1 MAEGSPS
8 AATICSM
15 EAFYITKI
23 KNDLRSK
30 QRDNPHYSLRAYAR
44 DIGVHPATLS
54 QILKGKRPLPFKDT
68 PLVVRKLRLDDKER
82 TRFMESVLRTKTNID
97 DIKIQ
102 ALDDRYII
110 DESHFNIIAEWE
122 HYVVLDLF
130 DVDGFVATAQ
140 EIAARLNITELRADT
155 VISNLLTAGLV
166 VRKIDGTLK
175 KVHDDVKTTE
185 DISSKALR
193 ESHLETM
200 KLGMEKLDTIDVD
213 HRDYSSATFA
223 IDPEKIP
230 EAKTII
236 REFRMKMA
244 ALMKTGAKQDVYQL
258 AIQFYP
264 MTQVKSQKS

>member
-1 MAEGSPS
+1 
-8 AATICSM
+8 M

-23 KNDLRSK
+23 KDDLTTK
-30 QRDNPHYSLRAYAR
+30 QRENPHYSLRAYAR

-68 PLVVRKLRLDDKER
+68 PSVVRKLRLDDKER

-102 ALDDRYII
+102 ALDDRYIV
-110 DESHFNIIAEWE
+110 DASHFCIIAEWE

-130 DVDGFVATAQ
+130 DVASFEATSA
-140 EIAARLNITELRADT
+140 EIAARLAISQHRADI
-155 VISNLLTAGLV
+155 VINNLLTAGLV
-166 VRKIDGTLK
+166 VRKLDGTLK

-185 DISSKALR
+185 DITSQALR
-193 ESHLETM
+193 ESHLETLKM
-200 KLGMEKLDTIDVD
+200 GMEKLDDIDVEL
-213 HRDYSSATFA
+213 RDFSSASFA
-223 IDPEKIP
+223 IDTEKIP

-244 ALMKTGAKQDVYQL
+244 ALMKGGEKTDVYQL

-264 MTQVKSQKS
+264 MTTTKKQKN